1 MKQIILST
9 GSTSS
14 LGLDNL
20 ATFEKFT
27 KNKVY
32 DYEIFFQ
39 SRLELTASEIKKVKE
54 YCSQKGVSVNSIH
67 PFYGGI

>member
-1 MKQIILST
+1 MNQIILST

-20 ATFEKFT
+20 TTFEKFT
-27 KNKVY
+27 NNEVY

-54 YCSQKGVSVNSIH
+54 YCS
-67 PFYGGI
+67 